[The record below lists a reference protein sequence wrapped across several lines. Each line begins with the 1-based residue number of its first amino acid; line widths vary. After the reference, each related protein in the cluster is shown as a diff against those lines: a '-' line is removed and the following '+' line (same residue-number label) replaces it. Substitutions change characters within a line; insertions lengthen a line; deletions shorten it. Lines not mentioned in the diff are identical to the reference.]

1 MLDIETFREG
11 FQETASFSLFILTMF
26 VKLTMTKKWGD
37 TAVAVSPRF
46 ITGW

>member
-1 MLDIETFREG
+1 MFDVKAFGES
-11 FQETASFSLFILTMF
+11 FQYTASFWIAA
-26 VKLTMTKKWGD
+26 KKWGD